1 MLGERRGAVHSSSAT
16 HLVGAGLLG
25 DLDLE
30 RGWLRRSDHNS
41 WAEALASDLGD
52 RVLLGVLLRERAPP
66 RGGAQ
71 VMAGVKSGV
80 GDLELAAAPSSVAF
94 WSAMGFTGG
103 PALLNICMTNKELAL
118 DFGSAPGR
126 VH

>member
-1 MLGERRGAVHSSSAT
+1 MLGERRGAVYASSAI
-16 HLVGAGLLG
+16 HIQGGGLLG
-25 DLDLE
+25 VLDLD
-30 RGWLRRSDHNS
+30 RGPSCGGVHVM
-41 WAEALASDLGD
+41 AAALASALGD

-66 RGGAQ
+66 RGGVQ
-71 VMAGVKSGV
+71 VMARVKSGV

-103 PALLNICMTNKELAL
+103 HALLNICMTNKGLAL

-126 VH
+126 LR